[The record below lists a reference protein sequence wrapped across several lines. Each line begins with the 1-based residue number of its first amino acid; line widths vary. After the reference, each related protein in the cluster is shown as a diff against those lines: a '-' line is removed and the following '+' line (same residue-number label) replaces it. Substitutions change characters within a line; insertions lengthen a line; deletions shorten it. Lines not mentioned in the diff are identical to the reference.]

1 MKDKRQGLG
10 LLGESFMYLYTGDS
24 SAVTRCNITLKE
36 KVDPENLLSSL
47 KETLGRYDIFR
58 VKPYIDDKGK
68 LLLKENQEE
77 PRVYEF
83 DGKRAMLG
91 TKESAGYL
99 FRVLYKGYTVITEI
113 FHGLTDA
120 RGAWQFTQTI
130 LYEYVTRCFGPV
142 QADDRVITSLTPRE
156 DTEDE
161 LLFERVLKDLSG
173 AKNSA
178 ETKNEPAPSYS
189 VLAPRKSSGK
199 TGQTKR
205 YMLTYDVSDALG
217 ITRGMKVT
225 VTSFFLCVFAGAL
238 YELQGSMDDGCV
250 VAEMPV
256 DMRAMLKSRSLL
268 NFSSNI
274 LIPFGREN
282 LGKDIE
288 EQAGYV
294 SNTMRSLIN
303 VDNLYSGIGPYAEAL
318 LELVKL
324 PVNDEQT
331 IKALQQQADEAGA
344 VRSSFMLS
352 NVGVLGIPDDLCD
365 HITDVEFESESLKGT
380 PEFVLYSY
388 RDKGKIMMLWKDGDP
403 SFMNTVQKI
412 LLEYGL
418 KTETLPEKNCVED
431 YVKPWNFERDN
442 I

>member
-1 MKDKRQGLG
+1 MTGKKMGLG
-10 LLGESFMYLYTGDS
+10 LLGESFMYLYTGES
-24 SAVTRCNITLKE
+24 SAVTRCNITLNE
-36 KVDPENLLSSL
+36 KVDPGNLLAAL

-58 VKPYIDDKGK
+58 VKPYIDDKGN
-68 LLLKENQEE
+68 LVLKENPEE

-99 FRVLYKGYTVITEI
+99 FRVLYKENTVITEI
-113 FHGLTDA
+113 FHGITDA
-120 RGAWQFTQTI
+120 RGAWQFTQSI
-130 LYEYVTRCFGPV
+130 LFEYVTRSFHSAK
-142 QADDRVITSLTPRE
+142 ADDRVITSKTPRE
-156 DTEDE
+156 DTEGE
-161 LLFERVLKDLSG
+161 LLFERVLNDLKGAQKTDELKD
-173 AKNSA
+173 
-178 ETKNEPAPSYS
+178 EPAPSYE
-189 VLAPRKSSGK
+189 VLAPQSSSGK

-205 YMLTYDVSDALG
+205 YMLTYDVSDALSL
-217 ITRGMKVT
+217 TRGMKVT
-225 VTSFFLCVFAGAL
+225 ITSLFLCVFARAL
-238 YELQGSMDDGCV
+238 YELQGSADDRCV

-274 LIPFGREN
+274 LIPFGREY

-294 SNTMRSLIN
+294 SNTMRSQIN
-303 VDNLYSGIGPYAEAL
+303 VDNLYAGIGPYAEAL

-324 PVNDEQT
+324 PVGDEGT
-331 IKALQQQADEAGA
+331 ICALQKQANEAGGA
-344 VRSSFMLS
+344 RSSFMLS
-352 NVGVLGIPDDLCD
+352 NVGVLGISDDLCD
-365 HITDVEFESESLKGT
+365 HVADVEFESESLKGT

-403 SFMNTVQKI
+403 SFMNAVQKI

-418 KTETLPEKNCVED
+418 KTEAMPEKSCVED
-431 YVKPWNFERDN
+431 YVKPWNFERN
-442 I
+442 SI